1 VSHCRKFC
9 YNLALGADVAQL
21 VEQRIRNAK
30 VASSIPAIGT
40 ISIRQ
45 NPPVGGFCILG
56 IGAENGLCDF
66 IWVDTIMVRALTINT
81 TKKIAKSPDMNI
93 QQALNALFEVM
104 DNKINCRKLLKEFI
118 GESAMVKFN
127 GAHDCNKVS
136 VEVVITGDE
145 IELSPAACEGIAQYV
160 QEFVTTCF
168 KTERFLNQFN
178 PFLVLAE
185 IVVTVNGAQVFK
197 LGR

>member
-1 VSHCRKFC
+1 
-9 YNLALGADVAQL
+9 
-21 VEQRIRNAK
+21 
-30 VASSIPAIGT
+30 
-40 ISIRQ
+40 
-45 NPPVGGFCILG
+45 
-56 IGAENGLCDF
+56 
-66 IWVDTIMVRALTINT
+66 
-81 TKKIAKSPDMNI
+81 MNI

-104 DNKINCRKLLKEFI
+104 DNKINCRKMLKEFI
-118 GESAMVKFN
+118 GELATVKFK
-127 GAHDCNKVS
+127 GAHDCNKVH

-145 IELSPAACEGIAQYV
+145 VELSSAACEGVAQYV